1 MTESNP
7 QQLGLMPKLV
17 VVLGI
22 LLVAAGVLWHA
33 IRVEVLGRL
42 RRTCSTRRVA
52 PISFR
57 FILQPLM
64 SAIVAIHDSVK
75 DARTGRLRHF
85 WTVAGNPRE
94 PANRPSRDSD
104 GRDLLVP
111 GIQNVL
117 SGSGVAHRPPA
128 SLYSLPADPLAGHT
142 YRALVARQCLGRNQ
156 NESVCVAHSG
166 RIRRERTGAD

>member
-57 FILQPLM
+57 FILQPSM

-75 DARTGRLRHF
+75 DARAGRLRHF
-85 WTVAGNPRE
+85 WTVAGNPQS
-94 PANRPSRDSD
+94 AWD
-104 GRDLLVP
+104 
-111 GIQNVL
+111 
-117 SGSGVAHRPPA
+117 
-128 SLYSLPADPLAGHT
+128 
-142 YRALVARQCLGRNQ
+142 
-156 NESVCVAHSG
+156 VCPKG
-166 RIRRERTGAD
+166 